1 MNNYFFSDI
10 IEGNIITLDKAE
22 SNHCIKVL
30 RKLNGDKI
38 NVVDG
43 TGKLYVGKII
53 NDDKFQCQVEIEEI
67 IEKNKDKENYIH
79 VAISPTKN
87 HDRIDWFIE
96 KAVEIGVDEIS
107 FIKCERTLRK
117 KIKINRLTRIAI
129 TAIKQSLKA
138 QLPKLN
144 DIVTFNEFLNKNQ
157 NNIGYICHLEEGNR
171 TNLFSLGLKE
181 KKNFILIGPE
191 GDFSSNEIKLARS
204 NNIRSISLGE
214 SRLRTETAGVV
225 ACHLLNL
232 KNNG

>member
-67 IEKNKDKENYIH
+67 IEKNKNKENYIH

-204 NNIRSISLGE
+204 NNILSISLGE

>member
-67 IEKNKDKENYIH
+67 IEKNKNKENYIQ

>member
-67 IEKNKDKENYIH
+67 IEKNKNKENYIH